1 MLVKDIM
8 TTSVTTVVPWDSI
21 RHAATFLH
29 EGGFRHL
36 PVVEDGVL
44 VWIISDRDVEE
55 ARIRGTMRA
64 LLTVESI
71 MRQPVLTVTPETP
84 LGEASRLMLER
95 QISALPVLEGR
106 RLVGILTPSDAL
118 GMLARAEMAD
128 KRA

>member
-1 MLVKDIM
+1 MLVKQIM
-8 TTSVTTVVPWDSI
+8 TASVTTVVPWDSI
-21 RHAATFLH
+21 RHAATLLH

-44 VWIISDRDVEE
+44 VGIISDRDVEE
-55 ARIRGTMRA
+55 ARIRGAMQA

-95 QISALPVLEGR
+95 QISALPVLDGR

-118 GMLARAEMAD
+118 GMLARAEMAEQ
-128 KRA
+128 RA